1 LVEFLHFDIQ
11 STGQKSHC
19 VNTEL
24 RPSQCYVLIRQS
36 DSPCQRQFLVGSY
49 VVSRSPHAPKSSS
62 KQWSPTR
69 DQAPAGRPRSA
80 ETPHSQSRPTRPRA
94 SYQPPETPYPKSQ
107 FLSRSFESIL
117 PTSLTYILPSTRGCS
132 PWRPAAVMGT
142 TGRENPPAR
151 NGRDT
156 PLDFQG
162 PSAALRTP
170 QKRGALPAERPLLR
184 LTRFRGPPLSQS
196 CQGEERT
203 PPGAT
208 AGVSRFV

>member
-1 LVEFLHFDIQ
+1 MVVRRPGKAPERAVPGPSPGRHAAARSRRVSSSSSPPAADGFGAGTPEPNPQ
-11 STGQKSHC
+11 S
-19 VNTEL
+19 
-24 RPSQCYVLIRQS
+24 QS
-36 DSPCQRQFLVGSY
+36 F
-49 VVSRSPHAPKSSS
+49 SRSY
-62 KQWSPTR
+62 
-69 DQAPAGRPRSA
+69 G
-80 ETPHSQSRPTRPRA
+80 
-94 SYQPPETPYPKSQ
+94 
-107 FLSRSFESIL
+107 SIL
-117 PTSLTYILPSTRGCS
+117 PTSLIYIVLSTRGCS